1 MKAFVFPGQGSQF
14 VGMGKDLYDNS
25 ALAKELFDRAN
36 KILGFDIT
44 SLMFSGTD
52 DDLKQ
57 TKVTQPAVF
66 LHSVIM
72 AKVLGDKFK
81 PDMTAGHSLGEFS
94 ALVAAGA
101 LSFDDGLTLVSK
113 RAQAMQKACELNP
126 STMAAIIGMED
137 AVIEQVCSEIDGIVP
152 ANYNCPGQLVISGT
166 NEGIDKAI
174 ARFTEMG
181 AKRALK
187 LSVSGGFHSPM
198 MEPARAELE
207 KAINEVSFSA
217 PVCPVYQNVTASPVT
232 DPAEIKKNLV
242 AQLTSPVR
250 WTQTIQNMIANGL
263 TEIVEVGPGAVLQG
277 LMRKINRDIAAS
289 AAQSLIEQA

>member
-57 TKVTQPAVF
+57 TRVTQPAVF

-250 WTQTIQNMIANGL
+250 WTQTMQNMIANGL

-277 LMRKINRDIAAS
+277 LMRKINREIQAT
-289 AAQSLIEQA
+289 AAQNEL